1 MALRAISAFPGEIV
15 HVPLLGVFMRP
26 VRLAA
31 AAASVALVGAA
42 VGLAPANAASDG
54 VGTALSSTKVL
65 QAALGKDGSVLNL
78 SLIGDESRSTTDAA
92 VAAPEAFTRLAPAA
106 LSVPAVPQLAN
117 VALPVVEARSPGG
130 KPSVEVPGVTLPTP
144 ALVASGSI
152 DPAKLTATL
161 TDGTAASSLTAGVS
175 NLGLLGGLVAAQGL
189 SSTLGTH
196 SASADSVSTR
206 SVRVGAVTVLDLS
219 ALLSGLGIKL
229 SDLPVSTVTALLD
242 QLQVPVV
249 GLSAGQTLNSAV
261 SQLQGAIDSV
271 QATVNTTTGTVTGTV
286 DSTVNGVLGS
296 VGVTAPTAGSTVAQV
311 GAVVDQLQA
320 QINNLLAN
328 GVAALE
334 AAPLLKLDGVE
345 VGVSTKATDSVDT
358 SAADIVGKVGAV
370 QIGGI
375 KLAGVDLAATASQLN
390 ALMSSVNSQVGNVLK
405 TVSPDLAGIVNVSV
419 LDQAKSVTS
428 TGGYTRS
435 RAGITAVTA
444 TVTPPANL
452 AAIVATVT
460 GAANTVGSTL
470 GSALPAISPAMT
482 QLQSTLGLAS
492 SVLTAPATLKVAEVL
507 SASDFAAAAA
517 PGTPAGAP
525 GGELPRTGGT
535 PVLPIVAGLLA
546 LIAVGARRTATIASR
561 S

>member
-1 MALRAISAFPGEIV
+1 
-15 HVPLLGVFMRP
+15 MRP

-42 VGLAPANAASDG
+42 VGLAPATAATDG
-54 VGTALSSTKVL
+54 VGTAMSSTKVL
-65 QAALGKDGSVLNL
+65 QAALGKDGSVVNL

-92 VAAPEAFTRLAPAA
+92 VAAPEAFTRLAPAS
-106 LSVPAVPQLAN
+106 LSVPAIPQLAN

-130 KPSVEVPGVTLPTP
+130 KPSVEAPGVILPTP
-144 ALVASGSI
+144 AVVASGAI

-161 TDGTAASSLTAGVS
+161 TDGIAASSLSAGVS
-175 NLGLLGGLVAAQGL
+175 NLGLLGGLISAQGL
-189 SSTLGTH
+189 SSTLGTQA
-196 SASADSVSTR
+196 ASADSSSTR
-206 SVRVGAVTVLDLS
+206 TVRVGAVTVLDLS
-219 ALLSGLGIKL
+219 ALLGALGIRL
-229 SDLPVSTVTALLD
+229 SDLPVSTITALVD

-249 GLSAGQTLNSAV
+249 GLTAGQTLNAAV
-261 SQLQGAIDSV
+261 SQLQTAVDSV

-311 GAVVDQLQA
+311 SGIVDQLQA

-358 SAADIVGKVGAV
+358 SVAEIVGKVGDV

-390 ALMSSVNSQVGNVLK
+390 SLVSTVNSQVGNVLK

-428 TGGYTRS
+428 SGGYTRS

-452 AAIVATVT
+452 AAIVAAVT
-460 GAANTVGSTL
+460 GAATTVGTTL
-470 GSALPAISPAMT
+470 GSALPALSPAMT

-492 SVLTAPATLKVAEVL
+492 SVLAAPASVRVAEVL

-517 PGTPAGAP
+517 GTPAGAP

-535 PVLPIVAGLLA
+535 PVLPIVAGLLVV
-546 LIAVGARRTATIASR
+546 LAVGARRTVALASR
-561 S
+561 RS

>member
-1 MALRAISAFPGEIV
+1 
-15 HVPLLGVFMRP
+15 MRP

-42 VGLAPANAASDG
+42 VGLAPATAATDG

-65 QAALGKDGSVLNL
+65 QAALGKDGSVLKL
-78 SLIGDESRSTTDAA
+78 SLVGDESRSTTDSA
-92 VAAPEAFTRLAPAA
+92 VAAPEAFTRLSAAA

-117 VALPVVEARSPGG
+117 VALPTVEARSPGG
-130 KPSVEVPGVTLPTP
+130 QPSVEVPGVSLPTP
-144 ALVASGSI
+144 ALVASGTV

-161 TDGTAASSLTAGVS
+161 TNGVAASSLSAGVS
-175 NLGLLGGLVAAQGL
+175 NLGLIGGLVSAQGL
-189 SSTLGTH
+189 SSTLGTQ
-196 SASADSVSTR
+196 SAQADSTSTR
-206 SVRVGAVTVLDLS
+206 SVRVGTVTVLDLS
-219 ALLSGLGIKL
+219 AVLTGLGIKL
-229 SDLPVSTVTALLD
+229 SDLPVSTITALVD

-249 GLSAGQTLNSAV
+249 GLSAGQTLNGAV

-286 DSTVNGVLGS
+286 DGTITGVLGT
-296 VGVTAPTAGSTVAQV
+296 VGVTAPAPGATVTAVND
-311 GAVVDQLQA
+311 VVDQIQT

-358 SAADIVGKVGAV
+358 SVAEVVGKVGAV

-375 KLAGVDLAATASQLN
+375 KLAGVDLAATASQVNSLV
-390 ALMSSVNSQVGNVLK
+390 SSVNAQVGNVLK
-405 TVSPDLAGIVNVSV
+405 TVSPDLAGVVNVSV
-419 LDQAKSVTS
+419 LDQAKEITS
-428 TGGYTRS
+428 SGGYTRA

-460 GAANTVGSTL
+460 GTAATVGSTL
-470 GSALPAISPAMT
+470 GSALPALSPAMT
-482 QLQSTLGLAS
+482 QLQSTLGLAT
-492 SVLTAPATLKVAEVL
+492 SVLAAPATVRLAEVL
-507 SASDFAAAAA
+507 SASDFAAASA
-517 PGTPAGAP
+517 GSPAGAP

-535 PVLPIVAGLLA
+535 PVLPIVAGFLA
-546 LIAVGARRTATIASR
+546 LLAVGARRTAVIVSR
-561 S
+561 RS